1 MGTVPWFPIGRPRE
15 HKTQELHHRPGR
27 LCEIEWARVQQR
39 ATKRYQHFV
48 SAPGSSWDDQLKFA
62 PEIAQITPGDFSP
75 RIGQADRGIVPGRS
89 VQCKRQR
96 AGLFQ
101 N

>member
-1 MGTVPWFPIGRPRE
+1 MIVKFCFCSRI
-15 HKTQELHHRPGR
+15 
-27 LCEIEWARVQQR
+27 VQDDL
-39 ATKRYQHFV
+39 
-48 SAPGSSWDDQLKFA
+48 GSSWDDQLKFA
-62 PEIAQITPGDFSP
+62 PEIAQIAPGDFSP